1 METATREVDPNK
13 KQPMVYIC
21 GGIIVIPHQI
31 MAEKISNNSSFL

>member
-21 GGIIVIPHQI
+21 GGITVISHQI
-31 MAEKISNNSSFL
+31 IAIKI